1 METRP
6 DPATGEA
13 TGASRSRLS
22 AALREPLLHFV
33 LLTGALFAIG
43 ALFDSED
50 DVIRVS
56 RAELDWRIMQVEAQ
70 EGPLTEEE
78 KGLVEEAYIDE
89 RVLIREARANGLE
102 ADERIDDILVQKMLH
117 VLSGDVIQP
126 TDEELTAFY
135 EANRERWAQDASV
148 TVDEL
153 VLPLGG
159 PFPRQIREG
168 VPPEDLPDSVRV
180 SYRLMTDL
188 GREDLAALFG
198 EDAARTTLAMESGA
212 WVQATITPRGE
223 HWLRVRERSGSFV
236 PPLDVVRDVV
246 RADWIAAREQAR
258 LLERVAELRSFYTI
272 EVEGR

>member
-1 METRP
+1 M
-6 DPATGEA
+6 
-13 TGASRSRLS
+13 
-22 AALREPLLHFV
+22 REPLLHFL
-33 LLTGALFAIG
+33 LLTGALFGVG
-43 ALFDSED
+43 ALLGSGD
-50 DVIRVS
+50 DVIEVT

-78 KGLVEEAYIDE
+78 KLLVEEAYIDE
-89 RVLIREARANGLE
+89 RVLIREARANDLE

-126 TDEELTAFY
+126 TDEELAAFY
-135 EANRERWAQDASV
+135 RANRDRYAQDASV

-168 VPPEDLPDSVRV
+168 VQPENLPDSARTA
-180 SYRLMTDL
+180 YRLMPGLT
-188 GREDLAALFG
+188 REDLAALFG

-212 WVQATITPRGE
+212 WVQASVTPRGE

-258 LLERVAELRSFYTI
+258 LLERVAELRSYYTI

>member
-1 METRP
+1 MQN
-6 DPATGEA
+6 DATEPPGR
-13 TGASRSRLS
+13 TRSRL
-22 AALREPLLHFV
+22 AVALREPLLHFL
-33 LLTGALFAIG
+33 LLTGALFGIG
-43 ALFDSED
+43 ALLGSGD

-70 EGPLTEEE
+70 EGPLTEAE

-126 TDEELTAFY
+126 TDQELAAFY
-135 EANRERWAQDASV
+135 EANRERYAQDASV
-148 TVDEL
+148 SVDEL

-168 VPPEDLPDSVRV
+168 VQPEDLPDGVRV
-180 SYRLMTDL
+180 SYRLITDL
-188 GREDLAALFG
+188 TREDLAALFG

-236 PPLDVVRDVV
+236 PLLEVVRDVV
-246 RADWIAAREQAR
+246 RADWIAAREQER
-258 LLERVAELRSFYTI
+258 LLERVGELRSYYTI

>member
-1 METRP
+1 LQS
-6 DPATGEA
+6 DPSDATGE
-13 TGASRSRLS
+13 TRLRL
-22 AALREPLLHFV
+22 AGVLREPLLHFL
-33 LLTGALFAIG
+33 LLTGALFGAG
-43 ALFDSED
+43 ALFGPGD

-89 RVLIREARANGLE
+89 RVLVREARANGLE

-126 TDEELTAFY
+126 SDDELAAFY
-135 EANRERWAQDASV
+135 QANPERYAQDASV

-168 VPPEDLPDSVRV
+168 IEPEDLPDSVRIA
-180 SYRLMTDL
+180 YRLMTDL
-188 GREDLAALFG
+188 TREDIAALFG
-198 EDAARTTLAMESGA
+198 EDVARTTLAMESGA
-212 WVQATITPRGE
+212 WVQASVSPRGE

-236 PPLDVVRDVV
+236 PPLEVVRDVV

-258 LLERVAELRSFYTI
+258 LLERVAELRAYYTI